1 MSFGRR
7 FEVHTRG
14 WAGRDYCDLMEVLN
28 ANTECTSLSC
38 SSSAANA
45 SLSSSICSNSGE
57 GDSFSD
63 PSSVL
68 SSLRAPRPSDLSCK
82 WAIRRNPPPKGKR
95 RARGCGANE
104 PKSVTP
110 RQRVSEHPDEY
121 LTVSN
126 KRLFCR
132 ACREELSLVS
142 SVINNHLKSGK
153 HKEWVARNREETD
166 IVEALV
172 SSDKNV
178 HPVGETLPQDQR
190 VYRIK
195 VFKAFLQAGVPLSK
209 LASFRD
215 ILEENAF
222 RLSDRSHMSD
232 AIPFIASQEQANI
245 KDELHGKDIS
255 IIFDGTTRMGEAM
268 GIVVRYVSSE
278 WEIKQRLVRLQ
289 LLAQSMSGD
298 EVAREI
304 ITTLSVIYS
313 INPTSVLA
321 TMRDRAAVN
330 NVALRTLSV
339 VYPMLF
345 LSYGV
350 HNGGLGSVYSA
361 IARRLVSCGGN
372 KQADQLQVIPRQDG
386 GAGGRS

>member
-14 WAGRDYCDLMEVLN
+14 RAGIDYCDLMEVLN

-68 SSLRAPRPSDLSCK
+68 SSLRAPRPSDLSRK
-82 WAIRRNPPPKGKR
+82 RAIRRNPPPKGKR

-110 RQRVSEHPDEY
+110 RQRVSENPDEY

-126 KRLFCR
+126 KRLFCI

-153 HKEWVARNREETD
+153 HKAGKERVARKNREETD
-166 IVEALV
+166 IVGALV

-195 VFKAFLQAGVPLSK
+195 VVKAFLRAGVPLSK

-215 ILEENAF
+215 ILEEKPHV
-222 RLSDRSHMSD
+222 RCYSIYCL
-232 AIPFIASQEQANI
+232 PGASQYQ
-245 KDELHGKDIS
+245 G
-255 IIFDGTTRMGEAM
+255 
-268 GIVVRYVSSE
+268 
-278 WEIKQRLVRLQ
+278 
-289 LLAQSMSGD
+289 
-298 EVAREI
+298 
-304 ITTLSVIYS
+304 
-313 INPTSVLA
+313 
-321 TMRDRAAVN
+321 
-330 NVALRTLSV
+330 
-339 VYPMLF
+339 
-345 LSYGV
+345 
-350 HNGGLGSVYSA
+350 
-361 IARRLVSCGGN
+361 
-372 KQADQLQVIPRQDG
+372 
-386 GAGGRS
+386 